1 MVAESVNRSVAY
13 IGYIPVEMWESVT
26 LEEIEELERE
36 EDPLKGVGLKVQS
49 GLSSLRGLFK
59 KD

>member
-1 MVAESVNRSVAY
+1 MAY

-49 GLSSLRGLFK
+49 GLSSLRGFFK